1 MNIDMRPYSATHLP
15 DHTGGFFLCNC
26 GKPCYTEKNG
36 GGENVLFRWMTLL
49 VLLMIPMTM
58 AVAEEEMTMIP
69 PRELV
74 ETEGFPELMRF
85 RNGGMVVTQED
96 WEARRREL
104 LELYSYYMYGNM
116 PDKAGEKLSY
126 TLETE
131 PVTGSTLLKITVES
145 NGRSAG
151 FSVLVTLPETEAPAE
166 GYPFYLE
173 YTPWHYQSW
182 FTKEWVTEVSVNCRY
197 AASRGYAGI
206 NYDTAQVAKD
216 NATYFG
222 AFYTLYPYDKY
233 GKTEENQTGTLMAWA
248 WGVSKVIDA
257 LEQGAGAE
265 LRINP
270 ANSLVGGV
278 SRFGKGVAVAGAYE
292 PRIRV
297 MIPSCS
303 GAGGIAVYR
312 TNNSGK
318 TYDLTSLGG
327 SKEWVNESRNE
338 PFGNLTGGEGYWFC
352 SNFQKIPSAKCL
364 PVDQH
369 MLAAL
374 VADPQR
380 HMIIVT
386 GIESEG
392 WNNTEGQCLAY
403 VASQPAWDLLG
414 CGGQNNMLI
423 HLNGHAIL
431 PTDMSY
437 ILDYCDVHLYGR
449 SPEDVESDLSQM
461 KGNLFLEHNRDVLH
475 EYFAP
480 YLP

>member
-1 MNIDMRPYSATHLP
+1 MKKAVTV
-15 DHTGGFFLCNC
+15 TFKCFL
-26 GKPCYTEKNG
+26 
-36 GGENVLFRWMTLL
+36 WI
-49 VLLMIPMTM
+49 VLLAVVCSAAGEENAMILPEKLM
-58 AVAEEEMTMIP
+58 
-69 PRELV
+69 
-74 ETEGFPELMRF
+74 ETEGFPELMRL
-85 RNGGMVVTQED
+85 RNG
-96 WEARRREL
+96 EAVETPEAWAVRREEL
-104 LELYSYYMYGNM
+104 KALYSYYMYGNM

-126 TLETE
+126 ALERHGA
-131 PVTGSTLLKITVES
+131 TGSTLLNITVEA
-145 NGRSAG
+145 NGRTAG
-151 FSVLVTLPETEAPAE
+151 FTVLVTLPQTEAPAG

-173 YTPWHYQSW
+173 YMPWHYQSW
-182 FTKEWVTEVSVNCRY
+182 FTREWVTEISANCRY

-206 NYDTAQVAKD
+206 NYDTAQVAQD
-216 NATYFG
+216 NASYTG
-222 AFYTLYPYDKY
+222 AFYTLYPYDKAS
-233 GKTEENQTGTLMAWA
+233 GTGENQTGTLMAWA
-248 WGVSKVIDA
+248 WGVGKVIDA

-265 LRINP
+265 MNINP

-292 PRIRV
+292 ERIRV
-297 MIPSCS
+297 VIPSCS
-303 GAGGIAVYR
+303 GAGGLATYR

-327 SKEWVNESRNE
+327 SAAWVNESKNE
-338 PFGNLTGGEGYWFC
+338 PFSNLTGGEGYWFC
-352 SNFQKIPSAKCL
+352 GNFQKIRSAKCL
-364 PVDQH
+364 PVEQH

-374 VADPQR
+374 VASPRR

-431 PTDMSY
+431 PSDMVY
-437 ILDYCDVHLYGR
+437 ILDYCDVHLYGK
-449 SPEDVESDLSQM
+449 SPDEVESDLSQM

-475 EYFAP
+475 PYFAP
-480 YLP
+480 YLGNQRRD